1 MIHSVVKAAAEAEKI
16 NPLIPQWYD
25 IVGSLICFAIILFF
39 FWKLVLPRMKK
50 LLDERAEAIEGN
62 IAKADEA
69 QHKAEALLEEYTAQL
84 ADARTEAAKIR
95 EQARNDGQKIVSEA
109 KETAT
114 AEAARVTSSAQ
125 AQIEA
130 ERQSALV
137 SLRGEVGSL
146 ALDLASGVIG
156 EALTEDKKS
165 QAIVDRFLADLEA
178 SEKAQSTE
186 KAGTSK

>member
-1 MIHSVVKAAAEAEKI
+1 MLNGVVNAAAAAEQI

-84 ADARTEAAKIR
+84 ADARSEAAKIR
-95 EQARNDGQKIVSEA
+95 EQARTDGQRIVAEA
-109 KETAT
+109 KETAA
-114 AEAARVTSSAQ
+114 AEAARVTANAQ

-130 ERQSALV
+130 ERQGALV
-137 SLRGEVGSL
+137 SLRSEVGSL

-156 EALTEDKKS
+156 EALNEDKRA

-178 SEKAQSTE
+178 SEKAGS
-186 KAGTSK
+186 SK